1 MKHYTIQDSTT
12 HYKTASTQRGQFLV
26 TEKSARPSTR
36 PHYFYCPSSPDF
48 TSRCADCRADTR
60 GHFNCLSVGNKQSM
74 CPLMWGHKRRVGGH
88 QKFFAPTLG
97 PPLANCFRHHCVFWL
112 PSSFAVMLV
121 WQCCYHFFQCMY
133 KSCLFSFV
141 IYHTTTIGIYS
152 LFYTA
157 FIHQTDLQH
166 DMALYS
172 DILTL
177 SVLVLK
183 SLPSVSR
190 DLRKARVD

>member
-1 MKHYTIQDSTT
+1 
-12 HYKTASTQRGQFLV
+12 
-26 TEKSARPSTR
+26 
-36 PHYFYCPSSPDF
+36 
-48 TSRCADCRADTR
+48 
-60 GHFNCLSVGNKQSM
+60 
-74 CPLMWGHKRRVGGH
+74 
-88 QKFFAPTLG
+88 
-97 PPLANCFRHHCVFWL
+97 
-112 PSSFAVMLV
+112 
-121 WQCCYHFFQCMY
+121 MY

-141 IYHTTTIGIYS
+141 IYHTTTIGIYL